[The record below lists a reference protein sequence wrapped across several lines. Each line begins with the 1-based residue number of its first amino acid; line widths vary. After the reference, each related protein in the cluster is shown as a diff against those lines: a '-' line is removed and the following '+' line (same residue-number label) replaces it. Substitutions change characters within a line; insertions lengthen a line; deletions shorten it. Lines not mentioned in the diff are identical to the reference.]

1 LSEWNGKCI
10 RNEKEEEKKE
20 KKETSRNIILEK
32 MEKKIKNI

>member
-1 LSEWNGKCI
+1 LSEWNGKCM

-32 MEKKIKNI
+32 WKKK